1 MKKKSRRFFFLF
13 LMMVFCSGWIVVL
26 DLKKTERVV
35 YVPLPMKTQQMAATI
50 PPFGIFIHAKYRE
63 EGDGRGSILAHE
75 RVHWEQYKRM
85 GLIKFYY
92 EYLTEYFRNGR
103 IHHSMEEEA
112 RRKSM

>member
-1 MKKKSRRFFFLF
+1 MKKRRLGI
-13 LMMVFCSGWIVVL
+13 LILVLLVFCSGWIVVL

-35 YVPLPMKTQQMAATI
+35 YVPLPLKTQQMAATI
-50 PPFGIFIHAKYRE
+50 PPFGIFIHAKYRD
-63 EGDGRGSILAHE
+63 EGAGRGSILAHE
-75 RVHWEQYKRM
+75 RVHWDQYKRM

-92 EYLTEYFRNGR
+92 QYLTEYFKNGR